1 MPHVFIS
8 YRHQSTDQKL
18 AEILAD
24 SLLKKDCSVFIDTTI
39 EWGTDWAKTI
49 YENLERADYF
59 VVLLSREA
67 TTSEMV
73 VEEIARARELLKK
86 NSGRPVILP
95 IRVCYPFSEPLPYH
109 VNAFLRTTQQQIWK
123 SDDDTSKIVDLLN
136 NRVAERVAWEGELP
150 VHEQAGP
157 NKTKR
162 DEPSPFFDPRVEP
175 GGALDVDDDIYMV
188 RSIDEETLLKLRKP
202 RGFVVVRGPRQIGKT
217 SLIMRAFK
225 ALTAEGSGM
234 RGAYIDF
241 QFMESDKFKDQN
253 SVWLSL
259 VTAISNQ
266 IKLKNWSPENWNPAK
281 THNENFLDFV
291 DNFLFFEVDTPLLIC
306 MDETERLFGT
316 NVQSG
321 FFGAVRAYFN
331 QSAMDRNLKNI
342 RWLLSTSS
350 EPGFF
355 IKDLNQSPFNV
366 GTQNYHAS
374 FDMEEIQEFADNLG
388 VKLISGET
396 ERIFEYVGGRPYLTH
411 LLLYNIGKKPDS
423 RESIYDALKAGRSVF
438 RNHLHRYLFHFQMEP
453 ELAEVMKDV
462 VYGKG
467 CDNAMMVDRLE
478 GAGLVCH
485 DESLNVVP
493 ACRLYAVFF
502 KAVL

>member
-8 YRHQSTDQKL
+8 YRHQSMDQKL

-24 SLLKKDCSVFIDTTI
+24 SLLKKSCSVFIDTTI
-39 EWGTDWAKTI
+39 EWGSDWAKTI
-49 YENLERADYF
+49 YENLERADYL

-67 TTSEMV
+67 VVSEMV
-73 VEEIARARELLKK
+73 IEEIARARELAEK

-109 VNAFLRTTQQQIWK
+109 VNAFLRTTQQQIWN

-136 NRVAERVAWEGELP
+136 NRVTGDVLWVGELP
-150 VHEQAGP
+150 VHEHTGLD
-157 NKTKR
+157 KTKR
-162 DEPSPFFDPRVEP
+162 DEPLPFFDPRVEP
-175 GGALDVDDDIYMV
+175 GGAIDVEDDIYMV

-217 SLIMRAFK
+217 SLMMRAFK
-225 ALTAEGSGM
+225 ALTTEGSAM

-241 QFMESDKFKDQN
+241 QIIESDKFNDQN
-253 SVWLSL
+253 SAWLSL
-259 VTAISNQ
+259 VTAISSQ
-266 IKLKNWSPENWNPAK
+266 LKLKTWSSERWNPAK

-291 DNFLFFEVDTPLLIC
+291 DNFLFAEGDTPVLIC
-306 MDETERLFGT
+306 MDETEKLFGT

-321 FFGAVRAYFN
+321 FFGALRAYFN

-355 IKDLNQSPFNV
+355 IKDLNQSPFNI
-366 GTQNYHAS
+366 GTQSYHAS
-374 FDMEEIQEFADNLG
+374 FDTEEIQKFADNLG

-396 ERIFEYVGGRPYLTH
+396 ERILEYVGGRPYLTH
-411 LLLYNIGKKPDS
+411 LLLYNIGKISDS
-423 RESIYDALKAGRSVF
+423 RESIYDAIKAGQSIFRS
-438 RNHLHRYLFHFQMEP
+438 HLQRYLFHFQIEP
-453 ELAEVMKDV
+453 GLTEAMKEV

-478 GAGLVCH
+478 GAGLVRH
-485 DESLNVVP
+485 DEELKVVP
-493 ACRLYAVFF
+493 ACRLYAEFF
-502 KAVL
+502 KKVL